1 MLFSALLVRSY
12 LANFSVKA
20 FSLNQEMTSGVS
32 LAVLTTTWSK
42 HVLTSMAEFE
52 TRHLNAVDAEIDRT
66 NEVLGLRN

>member
-1 MLFSALLVRSY
+1 
-12 LANFSVKA
+12 
-20 FSLNQEMTSGVS
+20 MTSGVS

-52 TRHLNAVDAEIDRT
+52 TRHLYAGDAEIDRT

>member
-1 MLFSALLVRSY
+1 MFYSVIFTEIVMLFSALLVRSY

-42 HVLTSMAEFE
+42 YAFTILAELD
-52 TRHLNAVDAEIDRT
+52 TIDA
-66 NEVLGLRN
+66 G